1 MVQIL
6 HISYCTIGVV
16 EKEEYKMK
24 KWLMTSFCATTLLAT
39 SITSADAAS
48 LNRETKDE
56 AKTEN
61 IQIIKEDS
69 YQEFALKIMDKIILP
84 NGQLDINNIEDL
96 VNKKLNNLDVYKELA
111 NGKFVKENKAN
122 TTAKKE
128 TTNDAKPTENKEIKK
143 QTPTKEATYPEVNND
158 TTAPEANKNNRT
170 VPSNSNNQ
178 QAEAPVK
185 TPTANVNQSVSEFEK
200 QVVNLTNA
208 ERTKA
213 GLKPLEIYTPLMNV
227 AEAKSADMA
236 KNNYFSHT
244 SPTYGSPFDQIKAAG
259 ISYRA
264 AGENIAQGQKT
275 PQEVVQA
282 WMDSPGHRQNIMN
295 ANYTHIGVGFVED
308 GNYWTQQFI
317 QL

>member
-1 MVQIL
+1 
-6 HISYCTIGVV
+6 
-16 EKEEYKMK
+16 MK
-24 KWLMTSFCATTLLAT
+24 KWLITSFCATTLLAT

-48 LNRETKDE
+48 LNGKTKGE
-56 AKTEN
+56 ANSEN
-61 IQIIKEDS
+61 IQMIKEDG

-84 NGQLDINNIEDL
+84 NGQFDMKNIEDL
-96 VNKKLNNLDVYKELA
+96 VNKKLNNLDVYNELV
-111 NGKFVKENKAN
+111 NGKSVKENKGNA
-122 TTAKKE
+122 TAKKE
-128 TTNDAKPTENKEIKK
+128 ETNQAKPTENTPN
-143 QTPTKEATYPEVNND
+143 QTPTKESTKPVANNNH
-158 TTAPEANKNNRT
+158 TTAPESSKNNT
-170 VPSNSNNQ
+170 TAPSNSNNKQ
-178 QAEAPVK
+178 VEAPAK
-185 TPTANVNQSVSEFEK
+185 APTTNVNQSVSEFEK
-200 QVVNLTNA
+200 QVVDLTNA
-208 ERTKA
+208 ERAKA

-244 SPTYGSPFDQIKAAG
+244 SPTYGSPFDQMKAAG